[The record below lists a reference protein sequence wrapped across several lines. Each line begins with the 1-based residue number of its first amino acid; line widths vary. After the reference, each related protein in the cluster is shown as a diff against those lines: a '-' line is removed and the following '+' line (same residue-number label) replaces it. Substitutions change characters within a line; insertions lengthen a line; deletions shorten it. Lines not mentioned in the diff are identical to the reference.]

1 MQFSPDS
8 AWKIT
13 GFSREISPAYRQKL
27 LSLGMLP
34 GSSFNVVRVA
44 PLVILFT
51 LKPGALIWSCV
62 RKISRFWNWKPFPA
76 NGPAMKERRTMK
88 KLTVGLIGNPNS
100 GKTTLFNQLTGARQ
114 RVGNWAGVTV
124 ERKEGNSL
132 PPTIRSRWLIC
143 PVPTPDHYLVT
154 DLTG

>member
-13 GFSREISPAYRQKL
+13 GFSREISPAWRQKL

-76 NGPAMKERRTMK
+76 NGPAMKERKNNEKIDR
-88 KLTVGLIGNPNS
+88 GI
-100 GKTTLFNQLTGARQ
+100 
-114 RVGNWAGVTV
+114 NW
-124 ERKEGNSL
+124 
-132 PPTIRSRWLIC
+132 
-143 PVPTPDHYLVT
+143 
-154 DLTG
+154 